1 MRSMRKK
8 NSKFKGI
15 YISGPMSGVPAWEKV
30 DSFMRAEMHLK
41 EMFPDTRIINP
52 IHLNGFG
59 KNLTYEEYMEIDLML
74 IDNCDAIYMLKGWQQ
89 SLGCNREYGYAT
101 AKDMIVLEQE
111 KGI

>member
-52 IHLNGFG
+52 IHLSS
-59 KNLTYEEYMEIDLML
+59 
-74 IDNCDAIYMLKGWQQ
+74 LKDVIGNMVMQLQ
-89 SLGCNREYGYAT
+89 
-101 AKDMIVLEQE
+101 KI
-111 KGI
+111 